1 MSVSE
6 SVLALRCKGK
16 KVATQGWFGRPP
28 KVARMRLILLRRVR
42 TREYD
47 AGQPVR
53 MTMAER
59 LPRVVE
65 GFNGRVLKKKNK
77 KATSCPTPPMPTRQ
91 PRPSLFSC
99 SATTSSARRALKA
112 RGSTSS
118 TSRFPPVAARLHSHA
133 SPEVFRILEGTLTVQ
148 QMTDSGLS
156 ETQAQ
161 AGDIISIPG
170 NVPHGY
176 SNTGP
181 DAVVFSAIIDKDMA
195 TYFEVADIGPQA
207 EVASDE
213 EAERFL
219 VAAGE
224 HGIRILAS

>member
-1 MSVSE
+1 MSDS
-6 SVLALRCKGK
+6 SHADMAAQAKPLFVLGDHVQR
-16 KVATQGWFGRPP
+16 Q
-28 KVARMRLILLRRVR
+28 ARLEGTWLNVFDV
-42 TREYD
+42 TVP
-47 AGQPVR
+47 AG
-53 MTMAER
+53 
-59 LPRVVE
+59 
-65 GFNGRVLKKKNK
+65 GG
-77 KATSCPTPPMPTRQ
+77 TP
-91 PRPSLFSC
+91 
-99 SATTSSARRALKA
+99 
-112 RGSTSS
+112 
-118 TSRFPPVAARLHSHA
+118 LHSHA

-176 SNTGP
+176 SNAGP

-207 EVASDE
+207 EIAPDE